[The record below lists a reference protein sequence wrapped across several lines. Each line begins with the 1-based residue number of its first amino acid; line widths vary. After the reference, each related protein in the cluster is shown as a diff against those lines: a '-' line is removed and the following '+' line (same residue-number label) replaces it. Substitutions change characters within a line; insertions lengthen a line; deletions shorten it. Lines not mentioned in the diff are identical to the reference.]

1 MSESDIQLVVVGSVG
16 IDTIETPEER
26 REEILGG
33 SASYACAAASFFTKV
48 GMVGVVGTDFPEAYR
63 QVYRHFQIDLDGLQT
78 VDGKTFRWSGI
89 YEANMD
95 NRHTVSTELNVF
107 ASFMPNLP
115 EAYRKSP
122 FLFLGNISPQLQ
134 LHVLGQIEKP
144 RFVVIDTMDLWI
156 DIARPDLLKVIQ
168 RTDMITINEF
178 EARHLSGHKNLL
190 KAAQILLCLGPRFV
204 LVKKGENGSA
214 LFCKDSIFLLPA
226 FPGAGDVFAGGV
238 VGSLAAGGEV
248 SEKSIRQAM
257 IYGSIV
263 ASFGV
268 EAFSLE
274 RLQMLTRGE
283 IDTRADALRRM
294 LQL

>member
-1 MSESDIQLVVVGSVG
+1 
-16 IDTIETPEER
+16 
-26 REEILGG
+26 
-33 SASYACAAASFFTKV
+33 
-48 GMVGVVGTDFPEAYR
+48 
-63 QVYRHFQIDLDGLQT
+63 
-78 VDGKTFRWSGI
+78 
-89 YEANMD
+89 
-95 NRHTVSTELNVF
+95 VF

-226 FPGAGDVFAGGV
+226 FPLDGVIDPTGAGMCSPAVSSDRWPPAGSFREVHPPGYDLRQHRRVFWCRSVQLG
-238 VGSLAAGGEV
+238 AA
-248 SEKSIRQAM
+248 
-257 IYGSIV
+257 
-263 ASFGV
+263 
-268 EAFSLE
+268 
-274 RLQMLTRGE
+274 
-283 IDTRADALRRM
+283 ADADTW
-294 LQL
+294 